1 MIYRTV
7 LNVCGFHVFCS
18 LMITV
23 IICKCKCIFAKKDS
37 HLNKKFKDKFYIY
50 LFFNYWI
57 PHPQDYLGK
66 AALWGDKWFSD
77 QWKLPIQIN
86 CLYRQ
91 VN

>member
-50 LFFNYWI
+50 LFFNY
-57 PHPQDYLGK
+57 
-66 AALWGDKWFSD
+66 
-77 QWKLPIQIN
+77 
-86 CLYRQ
+86 
-91 VN
+91 